1 MSTRKQATEPPC
13 FGKSSTS
20 HFPLCLARC
29 LFSSLLL
36 LSPLQVFAQSSTGS
50 KPPNRSA
57 PIDNAIELAATG
69 QCEKALPALRK
80 LAPAMTDSQLKYKAL
95 TSIVRCSISLQDDRT
110 TADTLLTL
118 ERDFPDNPDVLYMST
133 QFFLEIAVRAS
144 QHLNA
149 IAPNSHQAR
158 ELQAD
163 TFESQGKWD
172 EAIAIYRQILLENPN
187 LRGIH
192 YRIGHDCLAKRDSPT
207 NLEDAKKEFK
217 AEIATDPVNAASQY
231 WLGEIARREAQW
243 DEAIRY
249 FQAAI
254 KTNPEFAEAYLGL
267 GTTYNTAGRYAEAIA
282 PLERFTKFLPDNAAG
297 PYQLSISYD
306 RAGRSADAEQQR
318 TLLREITAKEQE
330 KAISEAPAPPN

>member
-1 MSTRKQATEPPC
+1 MSDLPRRLAY
-13 FGKSSTS
+13 
-20 HFPLCLARC
+20 CL
-29 LFSSLLL
+29 LSSLFL
-36 LSPLQVFAQSSTGS
+36 LSPLQALAQSSTGS
-50 KPPNRSA
+50 KAPSRGA
-57 PIDNAIELAATG
+57 PIDKPIELAATG
-69 QCEKALPALRK
+69 QCEKALPVLKK
-80 LAPAMTDSQLKYKAL
+80 LVPAITDSQVRYKAL

-110 TADTLLTL
+110 TADTLLIL
-118 ERDFPDNPDVLYMST
+118 ELDYPDNPDVLYMST

-163 TFESQGKWD
+163 TFEGQGKWD

-207 NLEDAKKEFK
+207 SLEDAKKEFE

-243 DEAIRY
+243 DEAIGY
-249 FQAAI
+249 FQAALR
-254 KTNPEFAEAYLGL
+254 TNPEFAEAYLGL
-267 GTTYNTAGRYAEAIA
+267 GTTYNAAGRYAEAIP
-282 PLERFTKFLPDNAAG
+282 PLERFARLLPDNSAG
-297 PYQLSISYD
+297 HYQLSISYA
-306 RAGRSADAEQQR
+306 RAGRPEEAEQQR
-318 TLLREITAKEQE
+318 TLLREIAAKEQA
-330 KAISEAPAPPN
+330 KAISEAPAPPK